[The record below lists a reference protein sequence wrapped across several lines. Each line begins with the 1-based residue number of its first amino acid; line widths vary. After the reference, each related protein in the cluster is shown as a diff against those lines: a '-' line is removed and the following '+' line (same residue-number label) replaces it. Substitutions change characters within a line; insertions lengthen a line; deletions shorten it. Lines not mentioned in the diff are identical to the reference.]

1 MLALAINLI
10 GDNSAAAGG
19 QSADMSDSPPD
30 VPFELIHAEAE
41 PVEAEDMAGADQDM
55 PEVEG
60 ESADGTP
67 DEPPPPTGA
76 GRDIM
81 ATTAGGQTPA
91 ETGPN
96 AAGLRSVPENP
107 SGEPDIM
114 APAIQSERPEP
125 AAPAPPAGNIPGPNS
140 AAVMVTGAEAEP
152 AVGARPVADASPAP
166 GAAPAAGDPD
176 MAARPAALR
185 QTVQAIEILIRQPSR
200 SMEITLNPQEL
211 GHVRMTITHSGSGMN
226 VSVLAD
232 RPETLDLLRRHV
244 DQLAAEFLEL
254 GYAEVGFSFGADP
267 RPGRRGQ
274 DVFPDRPPPAS
285 DETPTVFTFIR
296 PQADGLDLR
305 L

>member
-1 MLALAINLI
+1 
-10 GDNSAAAGG
+10 
-19 QSADMSDSPPD
+19 MSDSPPEM
-30 VPFELIHAEAE
+30 PFELIHAEAE
-41 PVEAEDMAGADQDM
+41 PVETEDMAAADQDM

-60 ESADGTP
+60 ELAAEAPG
-67 DEPPPPTGA
+67 EPPPPIGA
-76 GRDIM
+76 GRDVM
-81 ATTAGGQTPA
+81 ANTMANTASGQTPA

-96 AAGLRSVPENP
+96 AAGLRSVPEDP
-107 SGEPDIM
+107 SGEPDIR
-114 APAIQSERPEP
+114 APAVHSTRPEP
-125 AAPAPPAGNIPGPNS
+125 EAPTPPARNTTGATPT
-140 AAVMVTGAEAEP
+140 VVTVTGAEAEP
-152 AVGARPVADASPAP
+152 AVGARPADASPAP
-166 GAAPAAGDPD
+166 GAAPAAADPPD

-211 GHVRMTITHSGSGMN
+211 GHVRMTITHNGSGVN

-267 RPGRRGQ
+267 REGRRGE
-274 DVFPDRPPPAS
+274 DAFPDRPPPAP
-285 DETPTVFTFIR
+285 DEAPKVFTFIR
-296 PQADGLDLR
+296 PSADGLDLR